1 MTLFNTDSKTEW
13 KDLGGGVSR
22 KIMSYNGELMMAK
35 VRFETGSVGTPHR
48 HPHTQ
53 ISYVESGVFE
63 YTIAGRTVTME
74 QGDTCVIPADTVH
87 GCRCVEA
94 GVLLDS
100 FTPMREDFVTQTPPS
115 YSR

>member
-1 MTLFNTDSKTEW
+1 MFNSDKAHGWE
-13 KDLGGGVSR
+13 DLGDGVSR
-22 KIMSYNGELMMAK
+22 KVMSYNDALMVVK
-35 VRFETGSVGTPHR
+35 VRFEAGSIGTPHQ

-63 YTIAGRTVTME
+63 YTIAERTFIMQ
-74 QGDTCVIPADTVH
+74 QGDTCIIPTNTTH

-94 GVLLDS
+94 GVLIDS
-100 FTPMREDFVTQTPPS
+100 FTPKREDFVTQTPPS